1 MKRTTIFIPE
11 DLERELQ
18 IYADRAGKPV
28 ASVVREAIAA
38 YVVDDA
44 GVSTL
49 PSFAGAFDSGH
60 TDTAERHDELLFANL
75 TPHGEPAR
83 AVRAARRPSP
93 APRRTQGKRPTRG
106 SR

>member
-18 IYADRAGKPV
+18 IYAGRAGKPV

-38 YVVDDA
+38 YIVDDG

-60 TDTAERHDELLFANL
+60 TDTAERHDELLFKSL

-83 AVRAARRPSP
+83 ASRAARP
-93 APRRTQGKRPTRG
+93 ASSYLRQPTQKRQKSG

>member
-18 IYADRAGKPV
+18 IYAGRAGKPV

-38 YVVDDA
+38 YIVDDA

-60 TDTAERHDELLFANL
+60 TDTAERHDELLFKNL
-75 TPHGEPAR
+75 TPQGEAAR
-83 AVRAARRPSP
+83 ASRGAQPASSSVRQPKR
-93 APRRTQGKRPTRG
+93 KRPTPG